1 MKNKQVFITRK
12 YIYAS
17 NALKKT
23 QIYLLCLWT
32 FYKRRKNA
40 YKFQEVRD
48 STYIYESDLDKAC
61 FQGDMAHGDFKDL
74 PRKIK

>member
-1 MKNKQVFITRK
+1 MPPM
-12 YIYAS
+12 
-17 NALKKT
+17 KT

-32 FYKRRKNA
+32 FYKRRKNE

>member
-12 YIYAS
+12 YIYGC

-23 QIYLLCLWT
+23 QIYLLRLWT
-32 FYKRRKNA
+32 FYKRRKNE
-40 YKFQEVRD
+40 YKFQEARD
-48 STYIYESDLDKAC
+48 STCIYESDLDKAC
-61 FQGDMAHGDFKDL
+61 FQRDMAHGDFKDL